1 MKEYIEFIVR
11 RLVDHPDSIVV
22 EAEDLEEKVVLRLR
36 VAPGDVG
43 KVIGK
48 NGRTAQALRLLLA
61 AVGARQKK
69 KVVLE
74 ILD

>member
-11 RLVDHPDSIVV
+11 RLVDHPDNIVV